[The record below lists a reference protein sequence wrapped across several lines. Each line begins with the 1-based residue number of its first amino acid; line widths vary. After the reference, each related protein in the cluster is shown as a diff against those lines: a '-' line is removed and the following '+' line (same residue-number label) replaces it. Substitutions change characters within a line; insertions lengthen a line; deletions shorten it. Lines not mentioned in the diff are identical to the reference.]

1 MTATRRIPILHR
13 TTFPARG
20 VAARLERAVRAAGP
34 AGGRYSKIDSG
45 RKADTIQFGAS
56 TISLI
61 RRSAAT
67 LATT

>member
-1 MTATRRIPILHR
+1 VDPCAERQVPGLRPTEVEPVGLEEL
-13 TTFPARG
+13 RG
-20 VAARLERAVRAAGP
+20 VTIRSAHDPYL
-34 AGGRYSKIDSG
+34 KMLSG
-45 RKADTIQFGAS
+45 RNAETIQFGAS